1 MIRSMTG
8 YGSAA
13 ADNEWVRATVSVR
26 SLNHRFLDVSVHA
39 GRALAALEREIR
51 TLVESRLRRG
61 RVEVSVQAALRGPAA
76 ASVAACRP
84 VVAGLVTA
92 LREIAAEHGLEGGVA
107 LSDVARFPGALEV
120 VDGAMESA
128 HRRQLLELVERAVTA
143 AETMRRDEGGHLAQD
158 LLASLDAIESRAARV
173 LALAEAGRAERRA
186 SLAERGRELLL
197 ELGLD
202 EARLLPE
209 LARLLERN
217 DVAEEVQRLRSHVAQ
232 ARALVRGE
240 APAGKK
246 LDFLAQEL
254 MREANT
260 VGSKAASAA
269 LVHEVV
275 ELKGE
280 VERFREQVQNVE

>member
-13 ADNEWVRATVSVR
+13 ADNELVRATVSVR

-39 GRALAALEREIR
+39 GRALLGLERDIKA
-51 TLVESRLRRG
+51 LVESRLRRG
-61 RVEVSVQAALRGPAA
+61 RVEVSVQAALRGAA
-76 ASVAACRP
+76 AAGVAACRP
-84 VVAGLVTA
+84 LVAGLVAT
-92 LREIAAEHGLEGGVA
+92 LREIRTEHGLDGGITVG
-107 LSDVARFPGALEV
+107 DVARFPGSVEVLEPG
-120 VDGAMESA
+120 VDDA
-128 HRRQLLELVERAVTA
+128 HRRQVLALVEHAVA
-143 AETMRRDEGGHLAQD
+143 AVETMRRDEGGHLAAD
-158 LLASLDAIESRAARV
+158 LLGTLDAIEARASRIA
-173 LALAEAGRAERRA
+173 ALAEEGKAERRTA
-186 SLAERGRELLL
+186 LLERARALFA

-209 LARLLERN
+209 LARLVERH
-217 DVAEEVQRLRSHVAQ
+217 DVSEEVQRLRSHVAQ
-232 ARALVRGE
+232 ARALVAGE

-275 ELKGE
+275 ELKGD
-280 VERFREQVQNVE
+280 VERFREQAQNVE